1 MDRFYYRLY
10 RDPYPPKSAH
20 PLGTVV
26 FCIHCFR
33 TLGTES
39 DETPRET
46 LLANHKCAES
56 LLAKQPAAP
65 PPYN

>member
-1 MDRFYYRLY
+1 MDRLLH
-10 RDPYPPKSAH
+10 YPQRVPQPSKFAH

-26 FCIHCFR
+26 FCVHCFQ
-33 TLGTES
+33 TIGTES
-39 DETPRET
+39 TITSRES
-46 LLANHKCAES
+46 LLANHNCAES

>member
-1 MDRFYYRLY
+1 MDRFHSPHQQHPRGT
-10 RDPYPPKSAH
+10 AH

-26 FCIHCFR
+26 FCVHCFQ

-39 DETPRET
+39 AKTPRAM
-46 LLANHKCAES
+46 LLAEHKCAES
-56 LLAKQPAAP
+56 MLAKQPAAP

>member
-1 MDRFYYRLY
+1 MDYFHNPHAGPHVSKL
-10 RDPYPPKSAH
+10 AH
-20 PLGTVV
+20 PIGTVV
-26 FCIHCFR
+26 FCIHCFQ

-39 DETPRET
+39 GKTTRDA
-46 LLANHKCAES
+46 LLAKHQCAES